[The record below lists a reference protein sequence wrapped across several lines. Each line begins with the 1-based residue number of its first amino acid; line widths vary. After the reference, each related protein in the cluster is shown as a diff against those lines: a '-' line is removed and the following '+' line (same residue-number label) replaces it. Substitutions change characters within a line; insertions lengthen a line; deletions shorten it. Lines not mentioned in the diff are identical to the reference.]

1 MNNTMTINIDIPSGT
16 SIDIGKLTAM
26 AKQYVQQYVY
36 AMQKTRHAKPNN
48 VKPTS
53 AFRNMR
59 GILSSTL
66 SYDEMKEIALSEKYD
81 V

>member
-16 SIDIGKLTAM
+16 SIDMSKLTTM
-26 AKQYVQQYVY
+26 ATQYVQQYVY
-36 AMQKTRHAKPNN
+36 ALQKIRHSKTSN
-48 VKPTS
+48 VKSTT
-53 AFRNMR
+53 AFRSMR
-59 GILSSTL
+59 GTLSSTL

>member
-16 SIDIGKLTAM
+16 SIDIGKLTTM
-26 AKQYVQQYVY
+26 ATQYVQQYVY
-36 AMQKTRHAKPNN
+36 AMQKIRHAKTNN
-48 VKPTS
+48 AKSTS
-53 AFRNMR
+53 AFRSMR
-59 GILSSTL
+59 GALSSTL